1 MSMSRLTR
9 ALRHR
14 NYRLFFSG
22 QSVSLVGTWITR
34 VATSWLVYRLTGSEL
49 LLGVVGFCGQ
59 IPTMVLAPF
68 AGVLVDRWDRH
79 RLLVITQAGSMV
91 QSFVLAVLTLRHEIS
106 VPWLLGLQIVQGVI
120 NAFDTPARQA
130 FVVEMV
136 EDRADLANAIALN
149 SSMVNGSRIIG
160 PSIGG
165 LLIAAVGEG
174 WCFMAD
180 AISYVFVIASLLLM
194 RLPAARP
201 ARVEARVLEELRVG
215 YRYVRESAPI
225 RTALVVLAIVS
236 TMAMPYSVLMPAF
249 AAEVL
254 HGGPNTLGLLMT
266 ASGVGALAGGL
277 YLASRQSVVGLGRV
291 AAYST
296 LIFGASLIAFAFTTS
311 MWLAMIVLPFVGA
324 GFMVEMAA
332 TNTVLQTLVTDDLR
346 GRVMA
351 FYTMAFFGTAPLGS
365 LLAGLAA
372 DRIGA
377 RWTIAIGGAISLGA
391 GLWLASRLPALRA
404 IVRPIYIERGILPV
418 PAVDSGT
425 KTL

>member
-1 MSMSRLTR
+1 MSRLTR

-59 IPTMVLAPF
+59 IPTMLLAPF

-79 RLLVITQAGSMV
+79 RLLVLTQAFSMV
-91 QSFVLAVLTLRHEIS
+91 QSFALAVLTLRGDVT

-165 LLIAAVGEG
+165 ALIAAVGEG

-180 AISYVFVIASLLLM
+180 AISYLFVIASLLLM
-194 RLPAARP
+194 HLPKAKA

-215 YRYVRESAPI
+215 YRYVRQSVPI
-225 RTALVVLAIVS
+225 RTALTVLAIVS
-236 TMAMPYSVLMPAF
+236 TMAMPYTVLMPAY
-249 AAEVL
+249 AADVL

-277 YLASRQSVVGLGRV
+277 YLASRSSVVGLGRV
-291 AAYST
+291 AAWAT
-296 LIFGASLIAFAFTTS
+296 LVFGAGLVGFAFATS
-311 MWLAMIVLPFVGA
+311 MWVAVALLPFVGA
-324 GFMVEMAA
+324 GFMVQMAA

-372 DRIGA
+372 DKIGA
-377 RWTIAIGGAISLGA
+377 RWTIAAGGVISLAAGA
-391 GLWLASRLPALRA
+391 WLMSRLPALRA
-404 IVRPIYIERGILPV
+404 IVRPIYVERGILPV
-418 PAVDSGT
+418 PAVDSGI